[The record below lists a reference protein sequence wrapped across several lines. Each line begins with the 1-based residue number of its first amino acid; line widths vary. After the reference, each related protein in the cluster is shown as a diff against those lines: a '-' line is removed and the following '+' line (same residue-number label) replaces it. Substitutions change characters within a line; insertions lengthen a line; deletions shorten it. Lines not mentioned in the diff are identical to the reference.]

1 MNREYP
7 EIPMVGVGGV
17 VLRDGQVLLVRR
29 GQEPLKGEWSVPGG
43 MVSVGERLEEAVRRE
58 LMEETGLMIEPL
70 SILGVF
76 DRIIR
81 NAGRVQYHYVLV
93 DYLCRAVR
101 GEAKAASDVV
111 EVRWAASDRLAEFK
125 INKETQTL
133 IEKAFREEEKQNL

>member
-7 EIPMVGVGGV
+7 ERPMVGVGGV
-17 VLRDGQVLLVRR
+17 VVRNGQVLLVRR

-58 LMEETGLMIEPL
+58 LMEETGLVIEPL
-70 SILGVF
+70 SVLGVF
-76 DRIIR
+76 DRILK
-81 NAGRVQYHYVLV
+81 AGDRVRYHYVLV

-101 GEAKAASDVV
+101 GEAKAASDVT

-125 INKETQTL
+125 INKETHTL
-133 IEKAFREEEKQNL
+133 IEKAFREGDGLSL